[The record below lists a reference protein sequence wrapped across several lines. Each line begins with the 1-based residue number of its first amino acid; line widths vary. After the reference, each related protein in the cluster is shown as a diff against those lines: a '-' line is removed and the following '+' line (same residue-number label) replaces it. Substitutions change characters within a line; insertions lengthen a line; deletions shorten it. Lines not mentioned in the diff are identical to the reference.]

1 MEKAIK
7 AKCDDCPLINNA
19 FVASEVNDSQ
29 VLALA
34 EAPGYNEVQQGRPL
48 VGVAGQDMNKIIE
61 SIGAKRKEFAT
72 FANVV
77 SCRPTKREDGKVKNR
92 TPTERE
98 IACCNERLAYEI
110 DKYNPSVIVV
120 MGKIPYI
127 ALGGKVFSG
136 FRMADIVGTEF
147 LYKKYRVI
155 ITYHPAAISH
165 SGGEA
170 TERGRLIRD
179 TIKSAFE
186 KVLEPKF
193 VASQLES
200 KFVTRQLELF

>member
-1 MEKAIK
+1 MEKATK
-7 AKCDDCPLINNA
+7 AKCDECTLINNT
-19 FVASEVNDSQ
+19 FVASEVNDSR

-34 EAPGYNEVQQGRPL
+34 EAPGYNEVQSGKPL
-48 VGVAGQDMNKIIE
+48 VGVAGQDMNMIIE
-61 SIGAKRKEFAT
+61 SIGAKREEFAT
-72 FANVV
+72 FINAV

-110 DKYNPSVIVV
+110 DKYNPRIIIA
-120 MGKIPYI
+120 MGKIPYV

-136 FRMADIVGTEF
+136 FRMADVVGTEF
-147 LYKKYRVI
+147 QYKKYRVI

-170 TERGRLIRD
+170 TERGRFIRD

-186 KVLEPKF
+186 KAYTPKF
-193 VASQLES
+193 VEIQLG
-200 KFVTRQLELF
+200 LL